1 MGRPVDKETPVP
13 EEKPGE
19 EGRPGRV
26 VVDNRGR
33 NVWQWARDAI
43 DSTSILLKRL
53 ENKDLAIEPTQKV
66 PVMRGADPQ
75 AAPKTPAPKA
85 PITQQTA
92 PSKPGAKPA
101 DNRTVQ
107 KGAKPGDP
115 TRGPKR
121 NDTGGGFD
129 PYNSR

>member
-1 MGRPVDKETPVP
+1 MGRPVDKEIPAP
-13 EEKPGE
+13 EEKPVG

-26 VVDNRGR
+26 VVDSRGR

-66 PVMRGADPQ
+66 PVIPGADPQ
-75 AAPKTPAPKA
+75 AATKA
-85 PITQQTA
+85 PASKQTA
-92 PSKPGAKPA
+92 PTKPGAKRA
-101 DNRTVQ
+101 DDGAAQ
-107 KGAKPGDP
+107 KGAKHADP
-115 TRGPKR
+115 ARRPKR
-121 NDTGGGFD
+121 SDTGGGFD

>member
-1 MGRPVDKETPVP
+1 MGRPVDKETPAR
-13 EEKPGE
+13 EQAPGE

-26 VVDNRGR
+26 VVDSRGR
-33 NVWQWARDAI
+33 NVWQWARAAL

-66 PVMRGADPQ
+66 PVVPGADAR
-75 AAPKTPAPKA
+75 AATKA
-85 PITQQTA
+85 PAAKQNA
-92 PSKPGAKPA
+92 PNKPGAKPA
-101 DNRTVQ
+101 DDRAAH
-107 KGAKPGDP
+107 KGAKHPDP

-121 NDTGGGFD
+121 RDTGGGFD

>member
-1 MGRPVDKETPVP
+1 MGRPVDKDTPAP
-13 EEKPGE
+13 EQAPAA

-26 VVDNRGR
+26 VVDSRGR

-66 PVMRGADPQ
+66 PIMGGADP
-75 AAPKTPAPKA
+75 KPATKA
-85 PITQQTA
+85 PAAKHAA
-92 PSKPGAKPA
+92 PSKPGVKPGDDRA
-101 DNRTVQ
+101 AHKPSR
-107 KGAKPGDP
+107 PGDP

-121 NDTGGGFD
+121 SDTGGGFD

>member
-13 EEKPGE
+13 EESPAIE
-19 EGRPGRV
+19 SRPGRV
-26 VVDNRGR
+26 VVDSRGR

-66 PVMRGADPQ
+66 PVMPGADPGE
-75 AAPKTPAPKA
+75 ATKA
-85 PITQQTA
+85 PATKQSAAT
-92 PSKPGAKPA
+92 SPGTKPA
-101 DNRTVQ
+101 DNRATQ
-107 KGAKPGDP
+107 KGAKHGDR